1 MATDIVMDAE
11 NGQTLALQAQ
21 ILHTTASDIVV
32 DSPGR
37 RSNPHGFRRAFVHDV
52 SDGLTINFNGDY
64 PGGLSLYKVSVITPK
79 DSSAPRPAP
88 GPGHLPFPRV
98 PVLEILGGVS
108 FQIGTASPSGGTI
121 QTVDL
126 GQVISDLNSQIVAL
140 TQRIAKLEAKP

>member
-1 MATDIVMDAE
+1 
-11 NGQTLALQAQ
+11 
-21 ILHTTASDIVV
+21 
-32 DSPGR
+32 
-37 RSNPHGFRRAFVHDV
+37 
-52 SDGLTINFNGDY
+52 
-64 PGGLSLYKVSVITPK
+64 
-79 DSSAPRPAP
+79 
-88 GPGHLPFPRV
+88 V

>member
-21 ILHTTASDIVV
+21 ILHTTASDIVI

-37 RSNPHGFRRAFVHDV
+37 RTNTHGLRRALVHDV

-79 DSSAPRPAP
+79 GSSAPKPR
-88 GPGHLPFPRV
+88 HLPFPTV
-98 PVLEILGGVS
+98 PVLEIHGGVS
-108 FQIGTASPSGGTI
+108 FQMGMASPSGGTI
-121 QTVDL
+121 QAVDL
-126 GQVISDLNSQIVAL
+126 GQVISDLNSQILAL
-140 TQRIAKLEAKP
+140 TDRIAKLEAKP